1 MENFVEFNTLGI
13 LMCILHLLWKSVK
26 EFVFLDVLRGTKPN
40 WIVEQQRTEDAILII
55 WKDFKSKIIKLNPL
69 LIETVI
75 FACLLINKLVIQF
88 YQNQN

>member
-1 MENFVEFNTLGI
+1 MENFVEFSILGI

-40 WIVEQQRTEDAILII
+40 WIVEQQKTEDAILII
-55 WKDFKSKIIKLNPL
+55 WKDFKSKIIKLNHL
-69 LIETVI
+69 LTETVI